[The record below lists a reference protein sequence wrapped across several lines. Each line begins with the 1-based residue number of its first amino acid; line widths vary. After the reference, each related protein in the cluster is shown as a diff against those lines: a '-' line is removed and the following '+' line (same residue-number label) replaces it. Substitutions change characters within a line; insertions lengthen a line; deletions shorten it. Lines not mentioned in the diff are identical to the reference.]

1 MPEVVIQD
9 EYAKAVPSFIVG
21 KLPKEFS
28 STGEPVKEVSKPEV
42 PAEAPAIPETPK
54 PEAEAASTPPETE
67 EQKNTDPEQDKE
79 TTGKDPEKSSS
90 RRFERRIDRAT
101 RKAAEAEA
109 KAAAAERRAAELEA
123 RLNAP
128 KVPEGAPKM
137 EDYTDVAEYEKAA
150 RAHER
155 QLAKKEFEK
164 EQRESALKTEQEE
177 LNRGWE
183 DQVSKAVDKYDDF
196 EDVVGDLRPDTA
208 WKEAIM
214 RADNGADIAHFLGM
228 HPKEASRIHAL
239 RSPAAQ
245 VLEIGKLSVKLSQAT
260 DAPKKPS
267 KAPVPI
273 TPVTG
278 GAEATGKSFAEPM
291 PFEEYMKVGT
301 KMFRGR

>member
-21 KLPKEFS
+21 TLPKEFS
-28 STGEPVKEVSKPEV
+28 STGEPVKEAP
-42 PAEAPAIPETPK
+42 PAVAPAIPETPK

-67 EQKNTDPEQDKE
+67 EQKNTDPEQGKE

-109 KAAAAERRAAELEA
+109 KAEAAERRAAELEA

-128 KVPEGAPKM
+128 KTTEDAPKM
-137 EDYTDVAEYEKAA
+137 ENFTDVAEYEKAA

-164 EQRESALKTEQEE
+164 EQRESSLKTEQEE

-183 DQVSKAVDKYDDF
+183 DQVSKGVEKYDDF
-196 EDVVGDLRPDTA
+196 EDVVGDLKPDTA

-214 RADNGADIAHFLGM
+214 RADNGYDIAQFLGK
-228 HPKEASRIHAL
+228 HPKEAARINAL

-245 VLEIGKLSVKLSQAT
+245 VLEIGKLSVKLSQAPE
-260 DAPKKPS
+260 APKKPS
-267 KAPVPI
+267 QAPKPI
-273 TPVTG
+273 APVTG
-278 GAEATGKSFAEPM
+278 AAEATGKSFADPM
-291 PFEEYMKVGT
+291 PIEEYMKVGT

>member
-1 MPEVVIQD
+1 MPEVVIPDQ
-9 EYAKAVPSFIVG
+9 YAQAVPSFIIG
-21 KLPKEFS
+21 KLPNEFS
-28 STGEPVKEVSKPEV
+28 STGEPVKEAP
-42 PAEAPAIPETPK
+42 PAVAPAIPETPK

-67 EQKNTDPEQDKE
+67 ETKNTDPDEQGKE

-109 KAAAAERRAAELEA
+109 KAAAAERRAADLEA
-123 RLNAP
+123 KLNAP

-164 EQRESALKTEQEE
+164 EQRDSALKSEQEE

-196 EDVVGDLRPDTA
+196 EDVVGDLKPDTA

-214 RADNGADIAHFLGM
+214 RADNGADIAHFLGR

-245 VLEIGKLSVKLSQAT
+245 VLEIGKLSVKLSQAP

-267 KAPVPI
+267 KAPAPI
-273 TPVTG
+273 APVTG
-278 GAEATGKSFAEPM
+278 AAEATGKSIADPM